1 MQSDYKNPMRDF
13 PNGPVD
19 KNLPSN
25 AGDKGLIPGGGTKI
39 PHALGQL
46 CLCAETNNP
55 MCSRAPATTR
65 EANGPQERACM
76 LQLRPNEAK

>member
-1 MQSDYKNPMRDF
+1 MQSDYKNQVKDF
-13 PNGPVD
+13 PSGSVV

-25 AGDKGLIPGGGTKI
+25 AGDKGLIPGRGTKI

-46 CLCAETNNP
+46 TLCAETNDP

-65 EANGPQERACM
+65 KANGPQQGPACC
-76 LQLRPNEAK
+76 N

>member
-1 MQSDYKNPMRDF
+1 MQSDYKNQVKDF
-13 PNGPVD
+13 PSGSVV

-25 AGDKGLIPGGGTKI
+25 AGDKGLIPGRGTKI

-46 CLCAETNNP
+46 TLCAETNDP

-65 EANGPQERACM
+65 KTNGPQQGPACC
-76 LQLRPNEAK
+76 N